1 MNIFWRYLE
10 CTNFIHLVFP
20 PTSPIKVFM
29 VRTWP
34 LAVPIETCFVLC
46 FVLFFYVNLNG
57 MLQDQIYW
65 HVSHSPPPS
74 VHGTIGKLQK

>member
-20 PTSPIKVFM
+20 PTSAIKVFM

-34 LAVPIETCFVLC
+34 LAVPVKTCFVLC

-65 HVSHSPPPS
+65 HVSHSPQPS